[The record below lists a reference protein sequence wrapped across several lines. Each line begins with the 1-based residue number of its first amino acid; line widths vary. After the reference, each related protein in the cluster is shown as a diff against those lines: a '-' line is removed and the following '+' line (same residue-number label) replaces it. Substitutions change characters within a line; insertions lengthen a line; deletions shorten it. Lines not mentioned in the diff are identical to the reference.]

1 MYLCSI
7 AIRLPEN
14 RTLKEKYVA
23 MSKRETAINC
33 AAGGLSLL
41 CALWVALHAEHG
53 SWLPAYLLGQA
64 YFSFLLFGGL
74 AAGLADD
81 FAGKAAPRY
90 LAARCGC
97 IVLSALP
104 AAALYAWLD
113 NWGMVVQ
120 FASCLLLFYGLNMVC
135 YYGLMRIFR

>member
-1 MYLCSI
+1 
-7 AIRLPEN
+7 
-14 RTLKEKYVA
+14 

-41 CALWVALHAEHG
+41 CALWVALHAERSG
-53 SWLPAYLLGQA
+53 WLPAYLLGQA

-74 AAGLADD
+74 MAGLADD

-113 NWGMVVQ
+113 NWGMAVR
-120 FASCLLLFYGLNMVC
+120 FAFCLLLFFGLNMVC
-135 YYGLMRIFR
+135 YYGLLRIFR